1 MTGALDAPKAVRQ
14 RSCAMKSLYPLLM
27 LAALAACQK
36 PEPTVIDTRP
46 VDPNAA
52 AIANAAPVELPPAIK
67 SQKTYRCKDNS
78 LAYVTWYVG
87 DKQADAKVEQ
97 DGAPTRL
104 TSAAG
109 GSPWTS
115 ADGWSLSGNETD
127 ITLTTPGKAA
137 KACHV

>member
-1 MTGALDAPKAVRQ
+1 
-14 RSCAMKSLYPLLM
+14 M

-36 PEPTVIDTRP
+36 SQPEVIDTRP
-46 VDPNAA
+46 KDPNAA

-78 LAYVTWYVG
+78 LAYVTWYQG
-87 DKQADAKVEQ
+87 DKQVDAKVEK
-97 DGAPTRL
+97 DGTPTRL

-115 ADGWSLSGNETD
+115 SDGWSLAGNESD
-127 ITLTTPGKAA
+127 INLTVAGKGA
-137 KACHV
+137 KSCHV